1 MEERNKAPIDN
12 IDLYKYM
19 SNIQD
24 LKKQLNRLNQ

>member
-1 MEERNKAPIDN
+1 MEERKKALIDN